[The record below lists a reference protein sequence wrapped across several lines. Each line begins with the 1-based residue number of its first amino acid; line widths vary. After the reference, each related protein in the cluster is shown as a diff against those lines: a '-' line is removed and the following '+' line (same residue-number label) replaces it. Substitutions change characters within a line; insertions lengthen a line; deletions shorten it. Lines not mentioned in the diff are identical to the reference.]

1 MIMAHNEHNK
11 PKRSGSFML
20 IIAGSILL
28 MLAPTQYP
36 TSQELG
42 ILALIGGLILGGIG
56 FYIKFVKG
64 KKSRKN
70 NA

>member
-1 MIMAHNEHNK
+1 MAHNEHNK
-11 PKRSGSFML
+11 PKRSGSFLL

-42 ILALIGGLILGGIG
+42 ILALVSGLLIGGIG

-64 KKSRKN
+64 RKSRKSN
-70 NA
+70 V